1 MKIKRKVGLA
11 AACQRAGVL
20 AFALLLVAAGCAPSN
35 QDPTVEFIT
44 PYTEGVRGKRL
55 DAGVEAGVSTTA
67 QATSTY
73 RLNEVRAG
81 GAMARKPASSASFR
95 VRGGLVRVQ

>member
-11 AACQRAGVL
+11 VACQRAGAL
-20 AFALLLVAAGCAPSN
+20 AFAILLIATGCAPSN
-35 QDPTVEFIT
+35 KDPTVDFIN
-44 PYTEGVRGKRL
+44 PYTEGVKAKRL
-55 DAGVEAGVSTTA
+55 DAVEAGVSTTA

-81 GAMARKPASSASFR
+81 GAIVRKPASSASFK